1 MEKALSP
8 KIRPMK
14 STRNDNDPGIFGLGE
29 TPGNW
34 GISGPGNVDDVMAD
48 PQSALSRSTV
58 GSPIERRRFLWGV
71 AAFCLVSILF
81 VGKSAYLQILNG
93 AHYRALAEA
102 NRIRTYTI
110 PSHRGI
116 LTDRNDIP
124 LAENL
129 PSFRLVGFASALPK
143 DSIGWNWPFI
153 TTRNDIFVE
162 AAETFGLKVEDIA
175 KAAKDAG
182 NVEEILLAKD
192 LPYEKV
198 LAFMGS
204 GKTIAGLS
212 VELAEER
219 GYPTDA
225 IPSLS
230 HVIGYTSGVS
240 EKEYAVL
247 KDEGYRSFDT
257 VGKQGVES
265 SHEADLRGTFGED
278 VFEVNAQGAPLRILS
293 HTDPVDGKNLKL
305 TIDARLQAYTE
316 LVLAEK
322 LKTRSVKRAAVVAI
336 NPQNGEVL
344 ALVSY
349 PSFDAN
355 DFSKGIS
362 QDEYDKLVND
372 PNAPLFPRATAGTY
386 PSGSTIKPFFATA
399 ALTEGIITPQT
410 TFLSTGG
417 LQLGDRFFP
426 DWRPGG
432 HGITNV
438 YHAIADSVNTFFYMI
453 GGGNES
459 FKGLGIEKLMD
470 WARRFGLGRKTGID
484 LPGEADGFLPS
495 KEWKQE
501 AKGEPWYIG
510 DTYNASIGQGDILV
524 TPLQM
529 ARATAVVANGGLLVN
544 PHLVIGGDTSSV
556 RVADEKIETVV
567 RDAMRTTVTNGTASS
582 LQSLPVPAAGKTG
595 TAQWNSAK
603 VPHSWFTGF
612 APFDNPTIV
621 IAVII
626 EEGGDATLAT
636 PVARE
641 ILQWY
646 LTPR

>member
-1 MEKALSP
+1 
-8 KIRPMK
+8 MK
-14 STRNDNDPGIFGLGE
+14 SDRTGNGSNIFGLGKVSAS
-29 TPGNW
+29 W
-34 GISGPGNVDDVMAD
+34 GMSSHENVDDVMMD
-48 PQSALSRSTV
+48 PSSSLSRSTV
-58 GSPIERRRFLWGV
+58 ESPIERRRFHFGV
-71 AAFCLVSILF
+71 AIFLLVAVIF
-81 VGKSAYLQILNG
+81 IGKSAYLQVLNG

-102 NRIRTYTI
+102 NRIRIHAI

-129 PSFRLVGFASALPK
+129 PSFRLVGYASALPK
-143 DSIGWNWPFI
+143 DVPGWQWPLVK
-153 TTRNDIFVE
+153 TKNDIFTE
-162 AAETFGLKVEDIA
+162 AANTFGLQLVDLQ
-175 KAAKDAG
+175 KAVTDAG

-192 LPYEKV
+192 LPYEEV

-204 GKTIAGLS
+204 GKTIPGLT
-212 VELAEER
+212 VELTEER

-230 HVIGYTSGVS
+230 HVIGYTSSVNA
-240 EKEYAVL
+240 EEYKAL

-257 VGKQGVES
+257 IGKQGIES
-265 SHEADLRGTFGED
+265 SHEADLRGTYGED
-278 VFEVNAQGAPLRILS
+278 VFEVNAQGAPLRIIS
-293 HTDPVDGKNLKL
+293 HTDPVDGQNLKL

-316 LVLAEK
+316 LVLANH
-322 LKTRSVKRAAVVAI
+322 LKNRSVKRAAVVAM

-362 QDEYDKLVND
+362 QIEYDKLVND
-372 PNAPLFPRATAGTY
+372 PDAPLFPRATAGTY

-399 ALTEGIITPQT
+399 ALVEGIITPQT
-410 TFLSTGG
+410 TFLSNGG

-459 FKGLGIEKLMD
+459 FKGLGVEKLMD
-470 WARRFGLGRKTGID
+470 WARKFGLGTKTGID

-495 KEWKQE
+495 KEWKLE

-510 DTYNASIGQGDILV
+510 DTYNSSIGQGDILV

-529 ARATAVVANGGLLVN
+529 ARGTAAIANDGIMFT
-544 PHLVIGGDTSSV
+544 PHLVLGDNSAGV
-556 RVADEKIETVV
+556 RIADAATETII
-567 RDAMRTTVTNGTASS
+567 RDAMRTTVTNGTAGS
-582 LQSLPVPAAGKTG
+582 LQSLPVLAAGKTG
-595 TAQWNSAK
+595 TAQWNATK

-612 APFDNPTIV
+612 APFNNPTIA
-621 IAVII
+621 IAVIV
-626 EEGGDATLAT
+626 EEGGDVTLAT
-636 PVARE
+636 PVAKD

-646 LTPR
+646 FTSDQPVKTTP